1 MVLQHTTWEPKINFS
16 SNILL
21 RIKDFV
27 FLNKWS
33 SDFAFFLVKKAK
45 LGLHFELCP
54 DPKGLGASPESYWVR
69 SMAQNQRP
77 SKGRIAR
84 KFSLLTEVVGRA
96 MKKRSREKK

>member
-1 MVLQHTTWEPKINFS
+1 VEETGGDLMVLQHTTWEPKINFS

-45 LGLHFELCP
+45 LGLQFGPCPDLRRFGVSPELC
-54 DPKGLGASPESYWVR
+54 KVR
-69 SMAQNQRP
+69 SIAQIREP
-77 SKGRIAR
+77 SKGRIAQ
-84 KFSLLTEVVGRA
+84 KFSLLGGVEGQ
-96 MKKRSREKK
+96 